1 MSNSRI
7 SLKIG
12 KIPSFSL
19 NAELISKSQQISQQ
33 LMEIQNLFRT
43 ESDEDKISY
52 ERAWSIIPN
61 INDKHIEDIISIAE
75 EIRKNCKAFVT
86 VGIGGSD
93 LCARL
98 FHELINPVY
107 FNLMQDRFGSPEI
120 YFTGDTFD
128 PRGLYGLLRILKEK
142 DILDKTIFHIVSK
155 SGKTA
160 ETFASTMII
169 RQWLGDNWQ
178 KQVITTTAGDP
189 NSVLFQ
195 MHQRKEFR
203 KLLVMP
209 KGVGGRFSAFTSVG
223 LLLLAVTAMKSET
236 PKIRI
241 EKAIKGVK
249 MASEIFEKPY
259 YHQDN
264 IPYRLAGWLHLMES
278 IGKNIIEFYDYA
290 DHRFLADWFVQLY
303 DESVQERGQGLTVRP
318 LRGPTSNHS
327 ALNGIVNGPKD
338 KIVLFINWKNLW
350 DSIDG
355 EIEPPIKHYDDIQ
368 DKELS
373 EFSNLKLSQLQEAS
387 YIGTA
392 KDFSNKGVTN
402 ATLVIPDRGIES
414 VSALMRILMDTTA
427 IKGRLQGLHFDENG
441 FIDLKHELT
450 YLQDGVEG
458 SKQNTREIVKSM
470 KNKS

>member
-1 MSNSRI
+1 MSNSNI
-7 SLKIG
+7 TLKIG
-12 KIPSFSL
+12 KTLSIPL
-19 NAELISKSQQISQQ
+19 NTELTTKFQQISQQ
-33 LMEIQNLFRT
+33 LMEIQSLFQA

-52 ERAWSIIPN
+52 ERAWSIIPDV
-61 INDKHIEDIISIAE
+61 NDEYIKDIISCAE
-75 EIRKNCKAFVT
+75 DIRKNYKAFVT

-107 FNLMQDRFGSPEI
+107 FNSMKDRFGAPEI

-128 PRGLYGLLRILKEK
+128 PRGLYGLLYVLKEK
-142 DILDKTIFHIVSK
+142 EILDKTVFHIVSK

-160 ETFASTMII
+160 ETFASAVII
-169 RQWLGDNWQ
+169 RQWLKDNWHE
-178 KQVITTTAGDP
+178 QVITTTAGDP
-189 NSVLFQ
+189 SSVLFQ
-195 MHQRKEFR
+195 MNQQKPFR

-223 LLLLAVTAMKSET
+223 LLLLAVTAMESET

-241 EKAIKGVK
+241 QKAIKGLK
-249 MASEIFEKPY
+249 LAKEIFEKPY

-264 IPYRLAGWLHLMES
+264 IPYRLAGWLQLMEYM
-278 IGKNIIEFYDYA
+278 GKTIIEFYDYA
-290 DHRFLADWFVQLY
+290 DHHFLADWFVQLY

-338 KIVLFINWKNLW
+338 KVVLFINWKNLW
-350 DSIDG
+350 HEIYGETESSIQS
-355 EIEPPIKHYDDIQ
+355 YNDIQ

-373 EFSNLKLSQLQEAS
+373 ELCNLKLSQLQEAS
-387 YIGTA
+387 YVGTA
-392 KDFSNKGVTN
+392 EDFNDKGIPN
-402 ATLVIPDRGIES
+402 ATLIVSERSIES

-427 IKGRLQGLHFDENG
+427 VKGRLQGLHFDENG
-441 FIDLKHELT
+441 SIDLKHELT
-450 YLQDGVEG
+450 YLQSGVEG
-458 SKQNTREIVKSM
+458 YKQRMRENIRTVRS
-470 KNKS
+470 

>member
-1 MSNSRI
+1 MPKSKI

-12 KIPSFSL
+12 KTLSL
-19 NAELISKSQQISQQ
+19 NEELIAKSQQISQQ
-33 LMEIQNLFRT
+33 LMEIQSFFQA

-61 INDKHIEDIISIAE
+61 INDEHTKDILSIAE
-75 EIRKNCKAFVT
+75 DIRRNYKAFVT

-98 FHELINPVY
+98 FHELINPTY
-107 FNLMQDRFGSPEI
+107 FNSIQDRFGAPEI

-142 DILDKTIFHIVSK
+142 GILDKTAFHIVSK

-160 ETFASTMII
+160 ETFASAMII
-169 RQWLGDNWQ
+169 RQWLNDDWHNQ
-178 KQVITTTAGDP
+178 LITTTAGDP
-189 NSVLFQ
+189 SSVLFK
-195 MHQRKEFR
+195 MHQQRQFR

-223 LLLLAVTAMKSET
+223 LLLLAVTAMTSET
-236 PKIRI
+236 PRTRI
-241 EKAIKGVK
+241 EKAIEGIK
-249 MASEIFEKPY
+249 MANEIFEKPY

-264 IPYRLAGWLHLMES
+264 IPYRLASWLHLMES
-278 IGKNIIEFYDYA
+278 TGKSIIEFYDYA

-338 KIVLFINWKNLW
+338 KVVLFINWKELW
-350 DSIDG
+350 DNIDG
-355 EIEPPIKHYDDIQ
+355 EKEPSIKSYDDIQ

-373 EFSNLKLSQLQEAS
+373 ELCNLKLSQLQEAS
-387 YIGTA
+387 YIGTTE
-392 KDFSNKGVTN
+392 DFTDKGIPN
-402 ATLVIPDRGIES
+402 ATLVVSNRSIES

-427 IKGRLQGLHFDENG
+427 VKGRLQNLHLDENG
-441 FIDLKHELT
+441 FIDLKNELT
-450 YLQDGVEG
+450 YFQSGVEG
-458 SKQNTREIVKSM
+458 YKQKMRHNLRSFKD
-470 KNKS
+470 